1 MVHRQSRSTHRYE
14 KWCMTE
20 FGKKGGVEGKGVLNE
35 RGFTCPAA
43 APSSTPWS
51 TCSSTRSSFYMT
63 AHWEQR
69 AMPCWPD
76 NCSYDVYNFS
86 RADVHTLI

>member
-1 MVHRQSRSTHRYE
+1 M
-14 KWCMTE
+14 
-20 FGKKGGVEGKGVLNE
+20 KGGAERKGVHVPCGSPLFNPVE
-35 RGFTCPAA
+35 HVFFNTLI
-43 APSSTPWS
+43 
-51 TCSSTRSSFYMT
+51 SFYIT

-76 NCSYDVYNFS
+76 SCSYDVYNFS